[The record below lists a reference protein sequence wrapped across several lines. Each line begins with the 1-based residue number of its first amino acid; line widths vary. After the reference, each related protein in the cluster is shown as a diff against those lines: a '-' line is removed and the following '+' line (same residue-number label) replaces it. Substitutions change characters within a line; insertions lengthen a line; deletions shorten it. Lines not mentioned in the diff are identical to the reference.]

1 MRPSNMHEQKYH
13 TPINTLPDE
22 ILLRIF
28 SILIGWD
35 TIYRGYWDSQRLW
48 DYDRRVCQH
57 RSRHVTNLS
66 CVDTFWRRLVI
77 NTTSFWSHIDIFF
90 EHGYWLPL
98 GRFSRQCFARVK
110 DAPIELHIN
119 CGQTHRLYTAAAAIP
134 NYLRDRTVT
143 SLILTTLYPAVVE
156 PIVGI
161 YLNENTRSHLTKL
174 QVELVS
180 SMESVV
186 CVPIPAQVNQGQF
199 SENLLRLN
207 TLRLAAATVHWD
219 SARFS
224 RLVDLQ
230 LRDVQPSP
238 SMDQIYNILAAS
250 PELCTIELEQLHLNS
265 YESTGQSR
273 APINLPKLTFLSLG
287 GSDFEFVDRFLQV
300 IELGVGHLCLRLSI
314 PEASYKEL
322 ESLHIPHKLTTL
334 SLRIP
339 DLPVALLGQ
348 RMASLNDLATLAL
361 ADQYVD
367 DFDVAAN
374 SIGSE
379 HTTLQRVVLR
389 KCRITFIG
397 LRRIASIPSLR
408 SLWIESCMY
417 ASRTIGFYSRELPED
432 ELKWLEGSVP
442 DLYVDYAHHGRIRCS
457 LPWWLR

>member
-1 MRPSNMHEQKYH
+1 MYEQNYP
-13 TPINTLPDE
+13 TPINVLPRE

-48 DYDRRVCQH
+48 DHDRRACQH

-66 CVDTFWRRLVI
+66 CVNTLWRRLVI

-90 EHGYWLPL
+90 EHGHWLPL
-98 GRFSRQCFARVK
+98 GRFSRQCFTRVK

-119 CGQTHRLYTAAAAIP
+119 CGQTHRLYTAASAIP

-161 YLNENTRSHLTKL
+161 YLNGNTRSHLSKL

-186 CVPIPAQVNQGQF
+186 CVPIPTHANQEQL
-199 SENLLRLN
+199 SQNLLQLN
-207 TLRLAAATVHWD
+207 TLRLSATTVDWD

-230 LRDVQPSP
+230 LHDVQPSP
-238 SMDQIYNILAAS
+238 SMDQIYDILTAS
-250 PELCTIELEQLHLNS
+250 PELCTIELEQLHLKS
-265 YESTGQSR
+265 YELTGR
-273 APINLPKLTFLSLG
+273 PKARIHLPKLTFLSLG
-287 GSDFEFVDRFLQV
+287 GSDFEFVDRLLQV
-300 IELGVGHLCLRLSI
+300 IGLDASPLCLKLWIS
-314 PEASYKEL
+314 ETSYKAL
-322 ESLHIPHKLTTL
+322 ESLRIPHKLTTL

-339 DLPVALLGQ
+339 DLPIAILGQ
-348 RMASLNDLATLAL
+348 MMTSQNDLTTLAL
-361 ADQYVD
+361 ADQDVD
-367 DFDVAAN
+367 DFNVVPN
-374 SIGSE
+374 TIGSQ
-379 HTTLQRVVLR
+379 HSNLQRVVLR
-389 KCRITFIG
+389 KCRITFMG

-417 ASRTIGFYSRELPED
+417 APRMIGFYSRELPED
-432 ELKWLEGSVP
+432 ELKWLEVTVH
-442 DLYVDYAHHGRIRCS
+442 DLYVDYAHYGRLRCS
-457 LPWWLR
+457 LPWWLQ